1 MQRLIFKL
9 HSPRYPLLMHY
20 NLESRRL
27 LIHEK
32 LHRRIHFTTR
42 AIRWKNNL
50 KIYKKKKKSFPD
62 RPWVIGFS
70 TRTALLPSTLPKH
83 PAPSSDDDLTIV
95 VAMRP
100 WHICNVVAVC
110 RKTMPSSSSSS
121 SHGHAAGLHQPPKIT
136 RAAPVKR
143 AGQRPSI
150 YRGNVPRIDHQLAP
164 NYGPCTPSPLPVDR
178 PKWNYGTPKVAPY
191 VRRDRSK
198 KKKKREKEVKMD
210 GWTYDVPLLSSPFSS
225 KLRNLRV
232 ILASRFLNIKHWNM
246 WYSGIL
252 RGFESSSVVT
262 CGFEPG
268 AENRCSC
275 R

>member
-1 MQRLIFKL
+1 
-9 HSPRYPLLMHY
+9 
-20 NLESRRL
+20 
-27 LIHEK
+27 
-32 LHRRIHFTTR
+32 
-42 AIRWKNNL
+42 
-50 KIYKKKKKSFPD
+50 
-62 RPWVIGFS
+62 
-70 TRTALLPSTLPKH
+70 
-83 PAPSSDDDLTIV
+83 
-95 VAMRP
+95 
-100 WHICNVVAVC
+100 
-110 RKTMPSSSSSS
+110 MPSSSSPS

-150 YRGNVPRIDHQLAP
+150 YRGDVPRIDHQLAP

-178 PKWNYGTPKVAPY
+178 PKWNYGIPKVAPY
-191 VRRDRSK
+191 VSRDRSK

-262 CGFEPG
+262 RGFEPG

>member
-1 MQRLIFKL
+1 
-9 HSPRYPLLMHY
+9 
-20 NLESRRL
+20 
-27 LIHEK
+27 
-32 LHRRIHFTTR
+32 
-42 AIRWKNNL
+42 
-50 KIYKKKKKSFPD
+50 
-62 RPWVIGFS
+62 
-70 TRTALLPSTLPKH
+70 
-83 PAPSSDDDLTIV
+83 
-95 VAMRP
+95 
-100 WHICNVVAVC
+100 
-110 RKTMPSSSSSS
+110 MPSSSSPS

-150 YRGNVPRIDHQLAP
+150 YRGDVPRIDHQLAP
-164 NYGPCTPSPLPVDR
+164 NYGPCTPSSLHPSIDQNGITAHR
-178 PKWNYGTPKVAPY
+178 KW
-191 VRRDRSK
+191 RRMLAVIDQK

-262 CGFEPG
+262 RGFEPG

>member
-50 KIYKKKKKSFPD
+50 KIYKKKKKKSFSD

-70 TRTALLPSTLPKH
+70 TRTALLLPSTLLKH

-110 RKTMPSSSSSS
+110 RKTMPSSSSS
-121 SHGHAAGLHQPPKIT
+121 HGHAAGLHQPPKIT

-150 YRGNVPRIDHQLAP
+150 YRGDVPRIDHQLAP
-164 NYGPCTPSPLPVDR
+164 NYGPCTPSPLHPSIDQNGITAHR
-178 PKWNYGTPKVAPY
+178 KW
-191 VRRDRSK
+191 RRMFAVIDQK
-198 KKKKREKEVKMD
+198 KKKKGGRRK
-210 GWTYDVPLLSSPFSS
+210 
-225 KLRNLRV
+225 
-232 ILASRFLNIKHWNM
+232 
-246 WYSGIL
+246 
-252 RGFESSSVVT
+252 
-262 CGFEPG
+262 
-268 AENRCSC
+268 
-275 R
+275 

>member
-1 MQRLIFKL
+1 MQRVIFKL

-50 KIYKKKKKSFPD
+50 KIYKKKKNFL
-62 RPWVIGFS
+62 IGHES
-70 TRTALLPSTLPKH
+70 SVSPLEPHYYPPPCSNILLPPQTMTSRQQ
-83 PAPSSDDDLTIV
+83 S
-95 VAMRP
+95 R

-150 YRGNVPRIDHQLAP
+150 YRGDVPRIDHQLAP
-164 NYGPCTPSPLPVDR
+164 NYGSCTPSPLHPSIDQNGITAHR
-178 PKWNYGTPKVAPY
+178 KW
-191 VRRDRSK
+191 RRMFAVIDQK
-198 KKKKREKEVKMD
+198 KKKKEGEGSKNGRMD
-210 GWTYDVPLLSSPFSS
+210 VRCPSPLLSFLFVEIAEFKSD
-225 KLRNLRV
+225 
-232 ILASRFLNIKHWNM
+232 SRFKIFK
-246 WYSGIL
+246 Y
-252 RGFESSSVVT
+252 
-262 CGFEPG
+262 
-268 AENRCSC
+268 
-275 R
+275 